1 MAQKGSDLPNM
12 IRERDTDGLIA
23 CTTDMQ
29 GLMSIDRL
37 GSVLGRFVLLCR
49 KTGWRDGEAVIA
61 QHAKGVVW
69 VRVLRHLYNYDK
81 GVVDEQL
88 CSAAPLAAHALFTEF
103 AKDGEKGIEFLQEHC
118 MDMLEGIREAPEEW
132 FLGWLLAI
140 TCCPDDRFIA
150 FLRQLTPYLPEN
162 REAIMYPHPRS
173 RTHTLLH
180 ACLGGPNGPRLCM
193 LQLKVKEYL
202 RILIEWLPERA
213 KHVRNEQNQTPLELY
228 HAIVGDAE
236 PDPEYVAVLQPRMP
250 KNAHA

>member
-1 MAQKGSDLPNM
+1 MAQKGTDLLDV
-12 IRERDTDGLIA
+12 IRERDTDGLI
-23 CTTDMQ
+23 THVNDVQ
-29 GLMSIDRL
+29 GLLVIERL

-49 KTGWRDGEAVIA
+49 KAGWRDGEAVIA
-61 QHAKGVVW
+61 RHAEEVVW

-103 AKDGEKGIEFLQEHC
+103 AKDGEKGIELLQEHC

-132 FLGWLLAI
+132 FRGWLLLGMF
-140 TCCPDDRFIA
+140 CPDGRFVA
-150 FLRQLTPYLPEN
+150 FLRQLTPYLPED
-162 REAIMYPHPRS
+162 RETIMYPHPRS
-173 RTHTLLH
+173 RKHTFLH

-213 KHVRNEQNQTPLELY
+213 KHVRNEQNQTPLDLY

-236 PDPEYVAVLQPRMP
+236 PDPEYVAMLQPYIS
-250 KNAHA
+250 KNAYA

>member
-29 GLMSIDRL
+29 GLISIDRL

-49 KTGWRDGEAVIA
+49 KTGWRDGETVIA
-61 QHAKGVVW
+61 QHADDVVW

-81 GVVDEQL
+81 AVVDEHL

-103 AKDGEKGIEFLQEHC
+103 AKDGEKGIEFLQEYC
-118 MDMLEGIREAPEEW
+118 MDILEGIREAPKEW
-132 FLGWLLAI
+132 FLGWLLMS
-140 TCCPDDRFIA
+140 TFCPDNRLVA
-150 FLRQLTPYLPEN
+150 FLRQLTPYLPED

-173 RTHTLLH
+173 RKITFLHT
-180 ACLGGPNGPRLCM
+180 CLGAPEGSRLRVP
-193 LQLKVKEYL
+193 QLKVKEYL
-202 RILIEWLPERA
+202 RVLVEWLPEHA
-213 KHVRNEQNQTPLELY
+213 KHMRNEQDQTPLELY

-236 PDPEYVAVLQPRMP
+236 PDPEYVAMLQPYIS
-250 KNAHA
+250 KNAYA